1 MPSSLAKV
9 PALPGKTAR
18 DTSAPLMP
26 GPVSSRLSSLR
37 LTLACAIAVTGG
49 TLGFFP
55 GAPSVVA
62 AQAAGAAEGDGDGEE
77 ASEDEESLEEEATE
91 EEDSPRLRAPDTT
104 FAAPSTESEESS
116 EEEEIG
122 ETEEALEEEEEET
135 TETAEEDLPDPD
147 RTAERLEGAGTD
159 PTVAPWTT
167 PQTVF
172 ELHGYM
178 RMRGEFIDQL
188 FLGRGRQEPSGIA
201 DGGNDFFAYWQ
212 PLDDGAVPDGG
223 CGGGR
228 EIAPGTSGYSTCDQN
243 ALAFANMRL
252 RVEPTVHLSDDVR
265 VRMQLDLLDNLVMGS
280 TPGGL
285 SLDSSWQRQYGTL
298 VPATAFATTQDP
310 PISGINSFSDSIVV
324 RRAWAEVR
332 NRGLGELRFGRMGA
346 HWGLGLLFNDG
357 RGIDQDHQ
365 SDVDRIMAVTRI
377 LGIYAFAAWDF
388 ASEGMMYL
396 DPTNYAYQRPSFD
409 RVRLDDVDQMVFG
422 VARRLSP
429 EEQEQALE
437 RHDVVFNA
445 GALFMYRT
453 QNLTTEGTLDPTTG
467 GTPSFIRRG
476 YESYTGDLWAQFLYE
491 DLRLEVEAV
500 GIFGTID
507 NLPFDQGSCTG
518 NPSCIDR
525 SAFVANNGAKL
536 NLVQFGV
543 AFEGE
548 YHLLNDQL
556 GIYFNF
562 GFASGDAD
570 QEGLSLRNGS
580 IRQLNRPGGPDRTLS
595 SFYFHP
601 AYRVDLLMY
610 RNLLGQISG
619 SYYFRPG
626 LSYDFI
632 RNGFGQLLGARAD
645 VIWSRAVEPVQTWG
659 NQPDLGVEI
668 DAQVYYRS
676 EDGPDL
682 LDGFSV
688 SLMYGILFPLG
699 GLNYNSAQISGGA
712 NGGGQNAQTLR
723 LILGVTY

>member
-1 MPSSLAKV
+1 MAACPGVPLSSFAWALAMGALSLAPV
-9 PALPGKTAR
+9 AVVRAQPA
-18 DTSAPLMP
+18 
-26 GPVSSRLSSLR
+26 PVAEAEASDE
-37 LTLACAIAVTGG
+37 AEDED
-49 TLGFFP
+49 
-55 GAPSVVA
+55 
-62 AQAAGAAEGDGDGEE
+62 AQGEGDE
-77 ASEDEESLEEEATE
+77 AEDEEGT
-91 EEDSPRLRAPDTT
+91 PRLRAPDVSFGAT
-104 FAAPSTESEESS
+104 APPPDEAGDDEAEGEEEDADAEAEDADAEAEDEEEDADAEESP
-116 EEEEIG
+116 
-122 ETEEALEEEEEET
+122 
-135 TETAEEDLPDPD
+135 AEDELPDPD
-147 RTAERLEGAGTD
+147 RTAERLDGAGTD

-178 RMRGEFIDQL
+178 RMRGEFLDQL
-188 FLGRGRQEPSGIA
+188 FLGRGRQQSING
-201 DGGNDFFAYWQ
+201 DNDFFSYWQ
-212 PLDDGAVPDGG
+212 PLDDGAIPDGG
-223 CGGGR
+223 CAGGR
-228 EIAPGTSGYSTCDQN
+228 ETAPGMGAGGGYTTCDQN

-252 RVEPTVHLSDDVR
+252 RVEPTIHLSDDVR

-285 SLDSSWQRQYGTL
+285 SLGANYQRQYGTL
-298 VPATAFATTQDP
+298 VPAQALATTQDP

-346 HWGLGLLFNDG
+346 HWGLGVLFNDG

-365 SDVDRIMAVTRI
+365 TDVDRVMAITRI
-377 LGIYAFAAWDF
+377 LGIYAFGAWDF
-388 ASEGMMYL
+388 ASEGMMYV
-396 DPTNYAYQRPSFD
+396 DPTNFAYQRPSFD

-422 VARRLSP
+422 IARRMSP

-437 RHDVVFNA
+437 RHDFVLNA

-453 QNLTTEGTLDPTTG
+453 QNLTTEGSLDPTTG
-467 GTPSFIRRG
+467 GAASFIRRG
-476 YESYTGDLWAQFLYE
+476 YESYTPDVWVQFLYE
-491 DLRLEVEAV
+491 DLRLELEAV
-500 GIFGTID
+500 AHFGTID
-507 NLPFDQGSCTG
+507 NLPFQDDPCT
-518 NPSCIDR
+518 NASCIDR
-525 SAFVANNGAKL
+525 TAFTPNNGAKL
-536 NLVQFGV
+536 NLMQFGL
-543 AFEGE
+543 AFEAE

-562 GFASGDAD
+562 GIASGDAD
-570 QEGLSLRNGS
+570 TEGLSLRNGS
-580 IRQLNRPGGPDRTLS
+580 IRQLNRPGGADRTLS
-595 SFYFHP
+595 TFYFHP

-610 RNLLGQISG
+610 RNLMGQISG

-645 VIWSRAVEPVQTWG
+645 VIWSRALEPVQTWG

-676 EDGPDL
+676 EDGPDI

-699 GLNYNSAQISGGA
+699 GLQYLPGDSRTST
-712 NGGGQNAQTLR
+712 GGQNAQTLR
-723 LILGVTY
+723 LLLGVTY

>member
-1 MPSSLAKV
+1 MEGMAS
-9 PALPGKTAR
+9 T
-18 DTSAPLMP
+18 
-26 GPVSSRLSSLR
+26 RLSSLR
-37 LTLACAIAVTGG
+37 LALACALAFAGAG
-49 TLGFFP
+49 LG
-55 GAPSVVA
+55 SSTVA
-62 AQAAGAAEGDGDGEE
+62 HAQAAGGSEAQEEEEALDEEDEEAPGEATPRLRPPDTSFTAGETEGDASEDSLGDEAEGDE
-77 ASEDEESLEEEATE
+77 ASEDDEAAE
-91 EEDSPRLRAPDTT
+91 ASEED
-104 FAAPSTESEESS
+104 
-116 EEEEIG
+116 
-122 ETEEALEEEEEET
+122 
-135 TETAEEDLPDPD
+135 AELPDPE
-147 RTAERLEGAGTD
+147 RSAARLEGAGTD

-178 RMRGEFIDQL
+178 RMRGEFVDQL
-188 FLGRGRQEPSGIA
+188 FLGRGRVAGSDI
-201 DGGNDFFAYWQ
+201 NDFFSYWQ
-212 PLDDGAVPDGG
+212 PLDDGVTPAGG
-223 CGGGR
+223 CTGGR
-228 EIAPGTSGYSTCDQN
+228 ETSPGTAGFSTCDQN

-298 VPATAFATTQDP
+298 VPAQAFVTTQDP

-346 HWGLGLLFNDG
+346 HWGLGILFNDG

-365 SDVDRIMAVTRI
+365 SDVDRIMAITRI
-377 LGIYAFAAWDF
+377 FGLYAFGAWDF
-388 ASEGMMYL
+388 ASEGMMYI
-396 DPTNYAYQRPSFD
+396 DPTNFAYQRPSFD

-422 VARRLSP
+422 VARRMSP
-429 EEQEQALE
+429 EEQAQALE
-437 RHDVVFNA
+437 RHDVVLNA

-467 GTPSFIRRG
+467 GTPSFVRRG
-476 YESYTGDLWAQFLYE
+476 YESYTADLWVQFLYE
-491 DLRLEVEAV
+491 DLRLELEAA
-500 GIFGTID
+500 GIFGTVD
-507 NLPFDQGSCTG
+507 NLPFTQGSCAG
-518 NPSCIDR
+518 NPSCLER
-525 SAFVANNGAKL
+525 GRFGENNTAKL
-536 NLVQFGV
+536 NLLQMGL

-556 GIYFNF
+556 GIYLNF
-562 GFASGDAD
+562 GIASGDAD
-570 QEGLSLRNGS
+570 TEGLSLRNGS
-580 IRQLNRPGGPDRTLS
+580 IRQIDRPGGADRTLS
-595 SFYFHP
+595 TFNFHP

-610 RNLLGQISG
+610 RNLIGQISG

-645 VIWSRAVEPVQTWG
+645 VIWSRAVEPIQTWG
-659 NQPDLGVEI
+659 NQADLGVEI

-682 LDGFSV
+682 LDGFTV
-688 SLMYGILFPLG
+688 SLMYGILFPLA
-699 GLNYNSAQISGGA
+699 GLNYNAAQLEAG
-712 NGGGQNAQTLR
+712 NTGGGQNAQTLR

>member
-1 MPSSLAKV
+1 MASRRNPLAPGHSSPS
-9 PALPGKTAR
+9 TR
-18 DTSAPLMP
+18 R
-26 GPVSSRLSSLR
+26 SSRLVPSLAR
-37 LTLACAIAVTGG
+37 LGAVGWLALSLVGSAEAQTDPSNEGPR
-49 TLGFFP
+49 TEP
-55 GAPSVVA
+55 G
-62 AQAAGAAEGDGDGEE
+62 AQAARPEAEDDWGEE
-77 ASEDEESLEEEATE
+77 DDEDDDDLEDASP
-91 EEDSPRLRAPDTT
+91 PRLRAPDVTGAT
-104 FAAPSTESEESS
+104 PASSGSSDDEDDDDAP
-116 EEEEIG
+116 
-122 ETEEALEEEEEET
+122 
-135 TETAEEDLPDPD
+135 LPDPD

-172 ELHGYM
+172 EVHGYM

-188 FLGRGRQEPSGIA
+188 FLGRGRENSI
-201 DGGNDFFAYWQ
+201 DGDNDFFAFWQ
-212 PLDDGAVPDGG
+212 PLDDGVIPDGG
-223 CGGGR
+223 CTGGR
-228 EIAPGTSGYSTCDQN
+228 EIAPSMTGSYSRCDQN
-243 ALAFANMRL
+243 ALAFANLRL
-252 RVEPTVHLSDDVR
+252 RIEPTIHLSDDVR

-285 SLDSSWQRQYGTL
+285 SLGRNWQREYGTL
-298 VPATAFATTQDP
+298 VPVQAFATTQDP

-346 HWGLGLLFNDG
+346 HWGLGILFNDG

-365 SDVDRIMAVTRI
+365 TDVDRIMAITRI

-388 ASEGMMYL
+388 ASEGLVYVE
-396 DPTNYAYQRPSFD
+396 PTNFAYQRPSFD

-422 VARRLSP
+422 IARRLSP

-437 RHDVVFNA
+437 RHDFVLNA

-476 YESYTGDLWAQFLYE
+476 FESYTPDVWVQFLYE
-491 DLRLEVEAV
+491 NLRLELEAV
-500 GIFGTID
+500 AHFGTID
-507 NLPFDQGSCTG
+507 NLPFQDDPCT
-518 NPSCIDR
+518 NAACIDR
-525 SAFVANNGAKL
+525 TAFTPNNGAKL
-536 NLVQFGV
+536 NLLQFGL

-562 GFASGDAD
+562 GIASGDAD
-570 QEGLSLRNGS
+570 TEGLSLRNGS
-580 IRQLNRPGGPDRTLS
+580 IRQLNRPGGADRTLS
-595 SFYFHP
+595 TFYFHP
-601 AYRVDLLMY
+601 AYRVDLLLY
-610 RNLLGQISG
+610 RNLLGQIAG

-626 LSYDFI
+626 ISYDFI

-659 NQPDLGVEI
+659 NQADLGVEI
-668 DAQVYYRS
+668 NAQAYYRS

-682 LDGFSV
+682 LDGFTISF
-688 SLMYGILFPLG
+688 MYGILFPLG
-699 GLNYNSAQISGGA
+699 GLQYLPGDSRMAS
-712 NGGGQNAQTLR
+712 GGQNAQTLR
-723 LILGVTY
+723 LLLGVTY

>member
-1 MPSSLAKV
+1 MEGTASSSLF
-9 PALPGKTAR
+9 
-18 DTSAPLMP
+18 
-26 GPVSSRLSSLR
+26 SLR
-37 LTLACAIAVTGG
+37 LALACTLALAGAS
-49 TLGFFP
+49 LG
-55 GAPSVVA
+55 SSTVA
-62 AQAAGAAEGDGDGEE
+62 HAQAAAGT
-77 ASEDEESLEEEATE
+77 EATE
-91 EEDSPRLRAPDTT
+91 EEEEALEEEAEGTEAEETPRLRAPDTT
-104 FAAPSTESEESS
+104 FAASGTEEEEAVEEEGEGEEAEAEEAEEETEGEAEATS
-116 EEEEIG
+116 EEEQ
-122 ETEEALEEEEEET
+122 
-135 TETAEEDLPDPD
+135 LPDPA

-188 FLGRGRQEPSGIA
+188 FLGRGRVPGS
-201 DGGNDFFAYWQ
+201 DLNDFFSYWQ
-212 PLDDGAVPDGG
+212 PLDDGATPAGG
-223 CGGGR
+223 CSGGR
-228 EIAPGTSGYSTCDQN
+228 ETSPGTAGFSTCDQN

-252 RVEPTVHLSDDVR
+252 RVEPTIHLSDDVR

-298 VPATAFATTQDP
+298 VPAQAFATTQDP

-346 HWGLGLLFNDG
+346 HWGLGILFNDG

-377 LGIYAFAAWDF
+377 LGIYAFGAWDF
-388 ASEGMMYL
+388 ASEGMMYI

-437 RHDVVFNA
+437 RHDAVINA

-467 GTPSFIRRG
+467 GTPSFVRRG
-476 YESYTGDLWAQFLYE
+476 YESYTGDVWVQFLYE
-491 DLRLEVEAV
+491 DLRLELEAV
-500 GIFGTID
+500 GIFGTVD
-507 NLPFDQGSCTG
+507 NLPFTQGSCAG
-518 NPSCIDR
+518 NPSCLER
-525 SAFVANNGAKL
+525 NRFGENNTAKL
-536 NLVQFGV
+536 NLLQMGL

-562 GFASGDAD
+562 GIASGDAD
-570 QEGLSLRNGS
+570 TEGLSLRNGS
-580 IRQLNRPGGPDRTLS
+580 VRQIDRPGGADRTLS
-595 SFYFHP
+595 TFYFHP

-645 VIWSRAVEPVQTWG
+645 VIWSRAIEPIQTWG

-699 GLNYNSAQISGGA
+699 GLNYNAAQLSAG
-712 NGGGQNAQTLR
+712 NTGGGQNAQTLR

>member
-1 MPSSLAKV
+1 MQGSARIRSLT
-9 PALPGKTAR
+9 PRLLLGCALALVGLVGHRAR
-18 DTSAPLMP
+18 
-26 GPVSSRLSSLR
+26 
-37 LTLACAIAVTGG
+37 
-49 TLGFFP
+49 
-55 GAPSVVA
+55 VA
-62 AQAAGAAEGDGDGEE
+62 AQAAEGRPSAGSTSGSSDEADEDDWPEDGADD
-77 ASEDEESLEEEATE
+77 T
-91 EEDSPRLRAPDTT
+91 PRLRAPDTSVAVPT
-104 FAAPSTESEESS
+104 SSGEDEEPAEGED
-116 EEEEIG
+116 EEPAEG
-122 ETEEALEEEEEET
+122 EDET
-135 TETAEEDLPDPD
+135 LPDPE

-188 FLGRGRQEPSGIA
+188 FLGRGREGAPS
-201 DGGNDFFAYWQ
+201 DNDFFAYWQ
-212 PLDDGAVPDGG
+212 PLDDGATPDGG
-223 CGGGR
+223 CSGGH
-228 EIAPGTSGYSTCDQN
+228 ETAPGGSGTYSTCDQN

-252 RVEPTVHLSDDVR
+252 RVEPTIHLSDDVR
-265 VRMQLDLLDNLVMGS
+265 VRAQLDFLDNLVMGS
-280 TPGGL
+280 TPAGL

-298 VPATAFATTQDP
+298 VPAQAFSTTQDP
-310 PISGINSFSDSIVV
+310 PISGINSLSDSIVV

-346 HWGLGLLFNDG
+346 HWGLGILFNDG
-357 RGIDQDHQ
+357 RGIDQDYQ
-365 SDVDRIMAVTRI
+365 TDVDRIMLITRI
-377 LGIYAFAAWDF
+377 LGIYAFGAWDF
-388 ASEGMMYL
+388 ASEGMMYV
-396 DPTNYAYQRPSFD
+396 DPTNFSYQRPSFD

-429 EEQEQALE
+429 EEQEQTLQ
-437 RHDVVFNA
+437 RHEVVLNA

-453 QNLTTEGTLDPTTG
+453 QNLTSEGVRNPYGDYRSTSPT
-467 GTPSFIRRG
+467 FIRRG
-476 YESYTGDLWAQFLYE
+476 YESYTGDIWVQVLYE
-491 DLRLEVEAV
+491 SLRLELEAV

-507 NLPFDQGSCTG
+507 NLPFTQGDCPT
-518 NPSCIDR
+518 PSCLE
-525 SAFVANNGAKL
+525 STFVANNGAKM
-536 NLVQFGV
+536 NLLQMGL

-562 GFASGDAD
+562 GIASGDAD
-570 QEGLSLRNGS
+570 QEGLSLRGGS

-595 SFYFHP
+595 TMYFHP

-610 RNLLGQISG
+610 RNLLGQIAG

-645 VIWSRAVEPVQTWG
+645 VVWSRAVEPIQTWG

-688 SLMYGILFPLG
+688 SLMYGILFPLAG
-699 GLNYNSAQISGGA
+699 FNYAPGDTRTGA
-712 NGGGQNAQTLR
+712 GQNAQTLR
-723 LILGVTY
+723 LLLGVTY

>member
-1 MPSSLAKV
+1 MEGTASS
-9 PALPGKTAR
+9 
-18 DTSAPLMP
+18 PLF
-26 GPVSSRLSSLR
+26 SLR
-37 LTLACAIAVTGG
+37 LALACTLALAGAS
-49 TLGFFP
+49 LGSSTVAY
-55 GAPSVVA
+55 GQAVA
-62 AQAAGAAEGDGDGEE
+62 AP
-77 ASEDEESLEEEATE
+77 EATE
-91 EEDSPRLRAPDTT
+91 EEEEELEEAEGEDEETPRLRAPDTT
-104 FAAPSTESEESS
+104 FASSGTAEEEAVEEEGDEEGEEAEAEEETVAEATA
-116 EEEEIG
+116 EEEEQ
-122 ETEEALEEEEEET
+122 
-135 TETAEEDLPDPD
+135 LPDPD
-147 RTAERLEGAGTD
+147 RAAERLDGAGTD

-188 FLGRGRQEPSGIA
+188 FLGRGRAAGSDI
-201 DGGNDFFAYWQ
+201 NDFFSYWQ
-212 PLDDGAVPDGG
+212 PLDDGATPAGG
-223 CGGGR
+223 CTGGR
-228 EIAPGTSGYSTCDQN
+228 EISPGTAGYSTCDQN

-252 RVEPTVHLSDDVR
+252 RVEPTIHLSDDVR

-298 VPATAFATTQDP
+298 VPAQAFATTQDP

-346 HWGLGLLFNDG
+346 HWGLGILFNDG

-365 SDVDRIMAVTRI
+365 SDVDRIMAITRI
-377 LGIYAFAAWDF
+377 LGIYAFGAWDF
-388 ASEGMMYL
+388 ASEGLMYI

-409 RVRLDDVDQMVFG
+409 RVRNDDVDQMVFG

-437 RHDVVFNA
+437 RHDAVINA

-467 GTPSFIRRG
+467 GTPTFIRRG
-476 YESYTGDLWAQFLYE
+476 YESYTGDIWVQFLYE
-491 DLRLEVEAV
+491 DLRLELEAA

-507 NLPFDQGSCTG
+507 NLPFTPQGSCPG
-518 NPSCIDR
+518 NPSCLER
-525 SAFVANNGAKL
+525 GMFSENNRDKMTLLQMGL
-536 NLVQFGV
+536 

-562 GFASGDAD
+562 GIASGDAD
-570 QEGLSLRNGS
+570 TEGLSLRNGS
-580 IRQLNRPGGPDRTLS
+580 IRQIDRPSGGDRTLS
-595 SFYFHP
+595 TFYFHP

-645 VIWSRAVEPVQTWG
+645 VIWSRAIEPIQTWG

-682 LDGFSV
+682 LDGFTV

-699 GLNYNSAQISGGA
+699 GLNYNAAQLAAG
-712 NGGGQNAQTLR
+712 NTGGGQNAQTLR
-723 LILGVTY
+723 LLLGVTY

>member
-1 MPSSLAKV
+1 MSRA
-9 PALPGKTAR
+9 ALPIGNRR
-18 DTSAPLMP
+18 DTSAPHMAARIP
-26 GPVSSRLSSLR
+26 GDFVDHAAPGVAGLILRTSL
-37 LTLACAIAVTGG
+37 LVALAGMLG
-49 TLGFFP
+49 T
-55 GAPSVVA
+55 ASTA
-62 AQAAGAAEGDGDGEE
+62 SAQAAGAGSQHGAAPSAPDGEDE
-77 ASEDEESLEEEATE
+77 AREEESAEEESE
-91 EEDSPRLRAPDTT
+91 ELPRLRAPDVSFGTT
-104 FAAPSTESEESS
+104 AAREEEREEGDDEERA
-116 EEEEIG
+116 EEEEPASSSD
-122 ETEEALEEEEEET
+122 EE
-135 TETAEEDLPDPD
+135 LPDPD
-147 RTAERLEGAGTD
+147 RTVERLAGAGTD

-188 FLGRGRQEPSGIA
+188 FLGRGRESGLNG
-201 DGGNDFFAYWQ
+201 DNDFFAYWQ
-212 PLDDGAVPDGG
+212 PLDDGARPEGG
-223 CGGGR
+223 CQGGR
-228 EIAPGTSGYSTCDQN
+228 EIAPTMGTGAYSACDQN

-252 RVEPTVHLSDDVR
+252 RVEPTIHLSDDVR

-298 VPATAFATTQDP
+298 VPVTAMATTQDP
-310 PISGINSFSDSIVV
+310 PISGVNSLSDSIVV

-365 SDVDRIMAVTRI
+365 SDVDRIMAITRI

-388 ASEGMMYL
+388 ASEGMMYI
-396 DPTNYAYQRPSFD
+396 DPSNYAYQQPSFD
-409 RVRLDDVDQMVFG
+409 RVRLDDTDQMVFG
-422 VARRLSP
+422 IARRMSP

-437 RHDVVFNA
+437 RHDYVLNA
-445 GALFMYRT
+445 GAMFVYRT
-453 QNLTTEGTLDPTTG
+453 QNLTTEGTRDPITG

-476 YESYTGDLWAQFLYE
+476 YESYTPDIWVQFLYE
-491 DLRLEVEAV
+491 DLRLELEAV
-500 GIFGTID
+500 ATFGTID
-507 NLPFDQGSCTG
+507 NLPFDQGQCTG

-525 SAFVANNGAKL
+525 TTFVPNNGAKL
-536 NLVQFGV
+536 NLVQFGL

-562 GFASGDAD
+562 GIASGDAD

-580 IRQLNRPGGPDRTLS
+580 IRQLNRPGGADRTLS
-595 SFYFHP
+595 TFYFHP

-610 RNLLGQISG
+610 RNLLGQVAG

-632 RNGFGQLLGARAD
+632 RNSFGQLLGARAD
-645 VIWSRAVEPVQTWG
+645 VIWSRAIEPVQTWG

-682 LDGFSV
+682 LDGFYV

-699 GLNYNSAQISGGA
+699 GLSYLPGDTRTGA
-712 NGGGQNAQTLR
+712 GQNAQTLR
-723 LILGVTY
+723 LLLGVTY

>member
-1 MPSSLAKV
+1 ME
-9 PALPGKTAR
+9 GTAS
-18 DTSAPLMP
+18 T
-26 GPVSSRLSSLR
+26 RLFSLR
-37 LTLACAIAVTGG
+37 LLLACALALGG
-49 TLGFFP
+49 AMV
-55 GAPSVVA
+55 GAPSA
-62 AQAAGAAEGDGDGEE
+62 RAQDAEDEEALEEE
-77 ASEDEESLEEEATE
+77 ASEAAPEEEE
-91 EEDSPRLRAPDTT
+91 EGTPRLRAPDTT
-104 FAAPSTESEESS
+104 SFGRAAPGGAAAEAS
-116 EEEEIG
+116 EEE
-122 ETEEALEEEEEET
+122 ADAEEEEEE
-135 TETAEEDLPDPD
+135 EEVAAEEQLPDPD
-147 RTAERLEGAGTD
+147 RTAERLDGAGTD

-188 FLGRGRQEPSGIA
+188 FLGRGRGTSPS
-201 DGGNDFFAYWQ
+201 DNDFFAYWQ
-212 PLDDGAVPDGG
+212 PLDDGAIPEGG

-228 EIAPGTSGYSTCDQN
+228 ETAPGGSGSYSACDQN

-252 RVEPTVHLSDDVR
+252 RVEPTIHLSDDVR
-265 VRMQLDLLDNLVMGS
+265 VRMQVDFLDNLVMGS

-298 VPATAFATTQDP
+298 VPAQAFATTQDP
-310 PISGINSFSDSIVV
+310 PIAGINSFSDSVVV

-346 HWGLGLLFNDG
+346 HWGLGILFNDG

-365 SDVDRIMAVTRI
+365 TDVDRVMAITRI

-388 ASEGMMYL
+388 ASEGMMYI
-396 DPTNYAYQRPSFD
+396 DPSNHSYQRQSFD

-429 EEQEQALE
+429 EEQQQALA
-437 RHDVVFNA
+437 RHDAVLNA

-453 QNLTTEGTLDPTTG
+453 QNLTTEGVSNPYGNYSYSSPT
-467 GTPSFIRRG
+467 FVRRG
-476 YESYTGDLWAQFLYE
+476 YESYTADLWVQFLYE
-491 DLRLEVEAV
+491 DLRLELEAV

-507 NLPFDQGSCTG
+507 NLPFSQGDCTG
-518 NPSCIDR
+518 NPSCLDR
-525 SAFVANNGAKL
+525 NTFVANNGSKM
-536 NLVQFGV
+536 NLLQMGL

-562 GFASGDAD
+562 GIASGDAD

-580 IRQLNRPGGPDRTLS
+580 IRQLNRPGGHDRTLS
-595 SFYFHP
+595 TMYFHP

-610 RNLLGQISG
+610 RNLMGQISG

-682 LDGFSV
+682 LDGFTV

-699 GLNYNSAQISGGA
+699 GLGYGPGDTRTGA
-712 NGGGQNAQTLR
+712 GQNAQTLR
-723 LILGVTY
+723 LLLGVTY